1 MSAFLVGSWSVMP
14 LCLLV
19 VVIRELPDVL
29 LGQADFGEDLVEC
42 GRSASVDWAFGT
54 RRGAAG
60 VDYGD
65 KLFWLSV
72 LIQRRYAQI
81 CAEYDLTP
89 SQATLMC
96 AVKDEPRQMS
106 YLAAALGMTKNALSQ
121 LVDRTERRD
130 LVSRASS
137 EQDRRIIMLGVTPA
151 GKVLAEAVFAETVKR
166 LPDVAENL
174 DADGQRDLERL
185 ATAIVD
191 ASGVPASTSS

>member
-1 MSAFLVGSWSVMP
+1 
-14 LCLLV
+14 
-19 VVIRELPDVL
+19 
-29 LGQADFGEDLVEC
+29 
-42 GRSASVDWAFGT
+42 
-54 RRGAAG
+54 

-89 SQATLMC
+89 SQATLLC
-96 AVKDEPRQMS
+96 AVRNEPRQMA
-106 YLAAALGMTKNALSQ
+106 YLAASLGMTKNALSQ

-130 LVSRASS
+130 LVSRVGS
-137 EQDRRIIMLGVTPA
+137 EQDRRVVMLGVTPA

-191 ASGVPASTSS
+191 ASGVSASTSS

>member
-1 MSAFLVGSWSVMP
+1 
-14 LCLLV
+14 
-19 VVIRELPDVL
+19 
-29 LGQADFGEDLVEC
+29 
-42 GRSASVDWAFGT
+42 
-54 RRGAAG
+54 

-72 LIQRRYAQI
+72 LIQRRYAQM

-89 SQATLMC
+89 SQATLLC
-96 AVKDEPRQMS
+96 AVKDVPRQMA
-106 YLAAALGMTKNALSQ
+106 YLAASLGMTKNALSQ
-121 LVDRTERRD
+121 LVDRTERRG

-137 EQDRRIIMLGVTPA
+137 EQDRRVIMLGVTPA

-166 LPDVAENL
+166 LPDVAGNL
-174 DADGQRDLERL
+174 DADGQRDFERL

>member
-1 MSAFLVGSWSVMP
+1 M
-14 LCLLV
+14 
-19 VVIRELPDVL
+19 
-29 LGQADFGEDLVEC
+29 
-42 GRSASVDWAFGT
+42 
-54 RRGAAG
+54 
-60 VDYGD
+60 DYGD

-89 SQATLMC
+89 SQATLLC
-96 AVKDEPRQMS
+96 AVRNEPRQMA
-106 YLAAALGMTKNALSQ
+106 YLAASLGMTKNALSQ

-137 EQDRRIIMLGVTPA
+137 EQDRRVIMLGVTPA

-174 DADGQRDLERL
+174 DADGRRDLERL

-191 ASGVPASTSS
+191 ASGVPASASS